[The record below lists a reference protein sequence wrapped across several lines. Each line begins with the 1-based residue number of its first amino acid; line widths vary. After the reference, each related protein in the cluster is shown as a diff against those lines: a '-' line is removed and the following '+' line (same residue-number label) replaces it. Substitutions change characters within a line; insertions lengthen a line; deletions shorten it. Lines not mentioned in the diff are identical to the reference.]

1 MRMKT
6 AIRAAAAAA
15 ALVAVVMIAA
25 SKSVDFE
32 SYKGY
37 LSELVLS
44 ETGRK
49 LTFGGPVKLRLGLV
63 PSLIAEKVSLS
74 NVAGGSRPQMIT
86 IERVEAEVA
95 LPALLRKEILIQ
107 RLIVSSPDIILEKG
121 NWNLVDQG
129 DPSKASTPTRFNL
142 RELKIKNA
150 KVHWNDGGAVQF
162 IGLHKLVV
170 VPEAGAG
177 GGLRMNAVGEALGKY
192 FELAGT
198 MGDLGAALAGKPFPF
213 NLKGSMPGTIVSAE
227 GNVASLP
234 EISGVDVKLGLQTDD
249 AAEMVKLAG
258 GHGVGSLGPLRLTT
272 RLSDSNGPLGLTDLD
287 VSAGRRDTLFVT
299 AKGGLHDLPSLS
311 GLDLMVQAESDDTG
325 RLPAILGIDVPAL
338 RAVKLAANLRDG
350 KDGWTASDIKL
361 HAGTSELTGEVTFVP
376 GKRQKLKAIVNAAV
390 FDLADFSAKAG
401 NSPAGDRLVPKTA
414 LPLQLLRDTDAD
426 IAMKLDKL
434 VAGGIRMSGVNAK
447 AGLRQGV
454 LTVEPFE
461 GGIAGGRVDGGLTV
475 DARGAHGAASLRLD
489 ATEVDMGRLLRE
501 SGSDMLQGGKGS
513 LKLSLRGRGDDVRAL
528 AASASGSVMLRLGDG
543 EIRNRAFGW
552 AGGDVV
558 SQVLGI
564 LNPLAQSRDTTP
576 ISCAV
581 AHFRLKDGVAATDR
595 GVAVQSDGIDVVGSG
610 TVDLRDEGLDLG
622 FTPRAKEGLGLS
634 VGGQLAGFT
643 RLRGSLASPQL
654 SVDEIGA
661 AKTALSVGAAAATGG
676 LSLLGE
682 LLLDKVTADA
692 EPCRT
697 ALAMGSTP
705 AKKGGGGFFGDLF
718 GR

>member
-6 AIRAAAAAA
+6 AIRAAAIAAG
-15 ALVAVVMIAA
+15 LGAVVMIAA

-32 SYKGY
+32 RYKAY
-37 LSELVLS
+37 LSDLVLT

-74 NVAGGSRPQMIT
+74 NVAGGSRPEMIT

-107 RLIVSSPDIILEKG
+107 RLIVSSPDILLEKG
-121 NWNLVDQG
+121 NWNLIDQG
-129 DPSKASTPTRFNL
+129 DPNKASTPTRFNL

-150 KVHWNDGGAVQF
+150 KVQWNDGGGVQF
-162 IGLHKLVV
+162 MGLHKLVV
-170 VPEAGAG
+170 VPEQGPG

-198 MGDLGAALAGKPFPF
+198 MGNLGAALAGKPFPVSV
-213 NLKGSMPGTIVSAE
+213 KGSMPGTILSVE
-227 GNVASLP
+227 GSVASLP

-249 AAEMVKLAG
+249 TAEMVKLAG
-258 GHGVGSLGPLRLTT
+258 GHGIGSLGPLRLST
-272 RLSDSNGPLGLTDLD
+272 RLTDSNGPLGLADLD
-287 VSAGRRDTLFVT
+287 VSAGRRDALFVT
-299 AKGGLHDLPSLS
+299 AKGSLHDLWSLT
-311 GLDLMVQAESDDTG
+311 GLELTLQAESEDTG
-325 RLPAILGIDVPAL
+325 RLSAIWGRDVPSL

-361 HAGTSELTGEVTFVP
+361 HVGGSELTGDVTYAQ
-376 GKRQKLKAIVNAAV
+376 GKRQKLKANLVASV
-390 FDLADFSAKAG
+390 LDTADFTGKAG
-401 NSPAGDRLVPKTA
+401 NGRDDGRLLPQAA
-414 LPLQLLRDTDAD
+414 LPLQAMRDIDAD
-426 IAMKLDKL
+426 IVLKADKL
-434 VAGGIRMSGVNAK
+434 VAGAMRLNGLNAK

-454 LTVEPFE
+454 LSVDPFD
-461 GGIAGGRVDGGLTV
+461 GGIAGGRFDGSAAL
-475 DARGAHGAASLRLD
+475 DARGAHGVASLRLD
-489 ATEVDMGRLLRE
+489 AAEVDFGRLLRE
-501 SGSDMLQGGKGS
+501 GGSDMLQGGKGS
-513 LKLSLRGRGDDVRAL
+513 LKVSLRGRGDDVRAL
-528 AASASGSVMLRLGDG
+528 AASANGSAMLRVGDG
-543 EIRNRAFGW
+543 VIENRAFGW

-581 AHFRLKDGVAATDR
+581 AHFRLKDGVAASDR
-595 GVAVQSDGIDVVGSG
+595 GIAVQSDGIDVVGSG

-634 VGGQLAGFT
+634 VGGQVAGFT
-643 RLRGSLASPQL
+643 RLRGSLESPQL

-682 LLLDKVTADA
+682 LLLDKVTADT

-697 ALAMGSTP
+697 ALAMGAAPT
-705 AKKGGGGFFGDLF
+705 KKGGGGLFEDLF